1 VNAVAT
7 TAVPHRAPRL
17 PRRALL
23 ALIGALIG
31 VIVAVGALFLYYV
44 ITRAPVTTLPGIQQA
59 AQGLPPRRLFDFAG
73 TASPVGIAVTPD
85 GERIFVAE
93 GGGQRLIKVFNRE
106 GRPIGQLAAP
116 GSTPGTRNPA
126 HLAVDNNGRLF
137 AVDRAR
143 AAVDIYSASLE
154 WEAMWQ
160 PRALD
165 TLGGWLPNGIAFGPD
180 DRVYITEIGRQEHSV
195 LVLDRDSGTLLQ
207 VLSRNSGV
215 EGGLDFPVQ
224 AAADQDG
231 RVYISDGNAGRVLA
245 ISPSGVNMVGGSADA
260 AIGLPRGLTV
270 SGQKLFVA
278 DASTQRILVFAT
290 ADHPTFLHAFGDED
304 SEEGLAYPNAVAVDR
319 TGRVYVADR
328 GNHRVQVWSY

>member
-7 TAVPHRAPRL
+7 TAVAHRFPRL
-17 PRRALL
+17 QRRALL
-23 ALIGALIG
+23 GLIAGLIG
-31 VIVAVGALFLYYV
+31 VILVVGALFVYYLM
-44 ITRAPVTTLPGIQQA
+44 TRAPVTSLPGIQQA
-59 AQGLPPRRLFDFAG
+59 AQALPPRHLFDFAG
-73 TASPVGIAVTPD
+73 AASPVGIAVTPD
-85 GERIFVAE
+85 GEQIFVAE
-93 GGGQRLIKVFNRE
+93 GGGQRLLKVFNRD
-106 GRPIGQLAAP
+106 GRPVGQLSAP

-126 HLAVDNNGRLF
+126 HLALDSLGRLF

-154 WEAMWQ
+154 WEATWQ
-160 PRALD
+160 PRALEA
-165 TLGGWLPNGIAFGPD
+165 LGGWLPNGIAFGPD
-180 DRVYITEIGRQEHSV
+180 DRVYITEVGRQEHSV

-207 VLSRNSGV
+207 VLSRNSGI

-224 AAADQDG
+224 ASADQDG
-231 RVYISDGNAGRVLA
+231 RVYVSDGNAGRVLA
-245 ISPSGVNMVGGSADA
+245 ISPSGVSTVGGSGDA

-290 ADHPTFLHAFGDED
+290 ADQPTFLHAFGDED
-304 SEEGLAYPNAVAVDR
+304 SDEGLAYPNAVAVDR

>member
-1 VNAVAT
+1 VAT
-7 TAVPHRAPRL
+7 IAVLHRWPRL
-17 PRRALL
+17 ERRALL
-23 ALIGALIG
+23 ALIGGLIV
-31 VIVAVGALFLYYV
+31 VILAVCAFFIYYL
-44 ITRAPVTTLPGIQQA
+44 ITRAPVTALPGIQQA
-59 AQGLPPRRLFDFAG
+59 ALSLPPRHLFDFAG

-93 GGGQRLIKVFNRE
+93 GGGQRLVKVFSRE
-106 GRPIGQLAAP
+106 GRPTAQLAPP

-126 HLAVDNNGRLF
+126 HLAAGDDGRLF
-137 AVDRAR
+137 AVDRGR
-143 AAVDIYSASLE
+143 AAVDIYSRSLE

-160 PRALD
+160 PRALE
-165 TLGGWLPNGIAFGPD
+165 TLGAWLPNGIAFGPD
-180 DRVYITEIGRQEHSV
+180 NRVYITEIGRQEHSV

-231 RVYISDGNAGRVLA
+231 RVYISDGNGGRVLA
-245 ISPSGVNMVGGSADA
+245 ISPSGVSLVGGSADA

-278 DASTQRILVFAT
+278 DASTQRVLVFAT
-290 ADHPTFLHAFGDED
+290 ADRPTFLHAFGDED
-304 SEEGLAYPNAVAVDR
+304 SDEGLAYPNAVAVDR

-328 GNHRVQVWSY
+328 GNDRVQVWSY